1 MTLPTSIDTVVIGA
15 GQSGLTMSRYLQR
28 AGREHVVLERR
39 AELGGG
45 WRDRWDGFRL
55 VGPNW
60 TASFLDAPY
69 DGDDPD
75 GFMPRDEIAARVAR
89 YATSI
94 DAPVALETAVERLRV
109 RGPRSFALDT
119 TQGSIA
125 AREVIVATGGFHVPY
140 IPAVAAGLSPAIRS
154 LHVSDYRRP
163 SDLPAGGVLVVGS
176 GQTGVQIAEELQAAG
191 REVVLSIGT
200 AGRVPR
206 RYRGRDIFH
215 WLAQIVTH
223 GDQYG
228 TTFPTPAELPD
239 PRRRLAGNPHLSGH
253 GGGHEVNLRALARD
267 GITLVGH
274 IAGIDGRTV
283 TFADDLSTNLA
294 AADRFFADR
303 FQGLIDDFIAAAR
316 VDVPPAEEPV
326 VVDHEPRPIDRLDLV
341 DRRIGSVVWTS
352 GFRQD
357 LGWIEPSITDAQG
370 FARQTDGLSEVP
382 GLSFIGSHWQHD
394 QMSSTLFGMPRDARL
409 LAGRLGLLTEAG
421 SAGQT

>member
-1 MTLPTSIDTVVIGA
+1 MTLPSSVDTVVIGA
-15 GQSGLTMSRYLQR
+15 GQAGLTMSRYLQR

-75 GFMPRDEIAARVAR
+75 GFMRRDDIAGRVAR
-89 YATSI
+89 YAATI
-94 DAPVALETAVERLRV
+94 DAPVVLEAGVGRLHV
-109 RGPRSFALDT
+109 RGPRSFAIDT
-119 TQGSIA
+119 TQGPIA
-125 AREVIVATGGFHVPY
+125 AREVVVATGGFHIPY
-140 IPAVAAGLSPAIRS
+140 VPAVASGLSPAVRS
-154 LHVSDYRRP
+154 LHVHDYRRP
-163 SDLPAGGVLVVGS
+163 PDLPPGGVLVVGS
-176 GQTGVQIAEELQAAG
+176 GQTGVQIAEELHADG
-191 REVVLSIGT
+191 RAVVLSVGS

-206 RYRGRDIFH
+206 RYRGPDIFH
-215 WLAQIVTH
+215 WLAQIVNH
-223 GDQYG
+223 GDAYG

-274 IAGIDGRTV
+274 IAAIDGRV
-283 TFADDLSTNLA
+283 VDFADDLSSNLA
-294 AADRFFADR
+294 AADRFFAER
-303 FQGLIDDFIAAAR
+303 FKDLIDSFIAAAG
-316 VDVPPAEEPV
+316 VDAPPPEEPV

-341 DRRIGSVVWTS
+341 DRGIGSIVWTS

-357 LGWIEPSITDAQG
+357 LAWIEPSITDAQG
-370 FARQTDGLSEVP
+370 FARQTDGVSEVP
-382 GLSFIGSHWQHD
+382 GLFFIGSHWQHD
-394 QMSSTLFGMPRDARL
+394 QMSSTLFGMPRDARI
-409 LAGRLGLLTEAG
+409 LAHRMGIASGA
-421 SAGQT
+421 

>member
-1 MTLPTSIDTVVIGA
+1 
-15 GQSGLTMSRYLQR
+15 
-28 AGREHVVLERR
+28 
-39 AELGGG
+39 
-45 WRDRWDGFRL
+45 
-55 VGPNW
+55 
-60 TASFLDAPY
+60 
-69 DGDDPD
+69 
-75 GFMPRDEIAARVAR
+75 
-89 YATSI
+89 
-94 DAPVALETAVERLRV
+94 V